1 MSWKKYRGTLSE
13 YKNYNTNT
21 YFFLE
26 SSNPERQMCQAGFSA
41 GISADGNVVSMGLP
55 GYKGTVHRD
64 VFLLTVL
71 Q

>member
-1 MSWKKYRGTLSE
+1 
-13 YKNYNTNT
+13 
-21 YFFLE
+21 
-26 SSNPERQMCQAGFSA
+26 MCQAGFSA

-55 GYKGTVHRD
+55 GFKGTVHRD